1 MDFRLSLPSPRWGGA
16 PAAATGAGVANTGR
30 RAPAEMPGG
39 SGWGPGGGGPGWKH
53 MANNITDKHPMET
66 PNIYGANIWKHP
78 MIWKIL
84 KFNGL
89 V

>member
-39 SGWGPGGGGPGWKH
+39 SGWGPRWGW
-53 MANNITDKHPMET
+53 TWVET
-66 PNIYGANIWKHP
+66 YGK
-78 MIWKIL
+78 
-84 KFNGL
+84 
-89 V
+89 

>member
-1 MDFRLSLPSPRWGGA
+1 
-16 PAAATGAGVANTGR
+16 
-30 RAPAEMPGG
+30 
-39 SGWGPGGGGPGWKH
+39 